1 MNVEILF
8 FWRHAICFVYPFCW
22 VANSTL
28 NDAGKKNLLHTSFS
42 KLLTIYFLFLL
53 LWCTFSN
60 MFICLFFFCKMSHHP
75 HLLFCFSIVEMTYV
89 VPHFGFEVVCLCRK
103 RKMLAKA
110 LLWHFVFVGV
120 NSCWF
125 HFGRRTINHHRT
137 SHHDSENFVVTS
149 IFFGWVWRSINYLEI

>member
-28 NDAGKKNLLHTSFS
+28 NDAGKKNLLHTFFS
-42 KLLTIYFLFLL
+42 KLLTIYFLVLL

-60 MFICLFFFCKMSHHP
+60 IVYLFIFFCKMSHHP
-75 HLLFCFSIVEMTYV
+75 HLSFCVSIVEMTYV
-89 VPHFGFEVVCLCRK
+89 VSHFGFEVVRLCRK

-110 LLWHFVFVGV
+110 LLWLFCFVFVAV

-125 HFGRRTINHHRT
+125 DLRRRTINHHRT

-149 IFFGWVWRSINYLEI
+149 IFFLVEFEEVLII

>member
-75 HLLFCFSIVEMTYV
+75 HLSFCFSIVEMTYV

-110 LLWHFVFVGV
+110 LLWHFFLSRLIPVDSTLGEEPL
-120 NSCWF
+120 
-125 HFGRRTINHHRT
+125 TIIAPPIMILRT
-137 SHHDSENFVVTS
+137 SSLLVF
-149 IFFGWVWRSINYLEI
+149 FFGWVWRSINYLEI